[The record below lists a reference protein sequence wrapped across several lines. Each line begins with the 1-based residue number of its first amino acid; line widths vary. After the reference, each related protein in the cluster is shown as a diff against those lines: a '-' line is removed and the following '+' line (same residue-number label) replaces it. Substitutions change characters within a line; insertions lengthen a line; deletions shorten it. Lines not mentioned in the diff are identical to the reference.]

1 MRLPPLPTR
10 SPVEASL
17 ALINVV
23 FLLLL
28 FFVVTGTIV
37 YQHDRS
43 IVPPTSILLNPGK
56 APADAVYI
64 NAEGT
69 VSFRGIVQDPA
80 EIARVLSAGSEA
92 EGRQEP
98 VARTVR
104 LVADHR
110 LKARALLAVVEDF
123 KAQGLDS
130 LSIVTVRDIGP

>member
-28 FFVVTGTIV
+28 FFVVAGTIV

-56 APADAVYI
+56 APADAIYI
-64 NAEGT
+64 DAEGT
-69 VSFRGIVQDPA
+69 LTFRTKEQVPA
-80 EIARVLSAGSEA
+80 EIARAVLAAEEAGGGA
-92 EGRQEP
+92 
-98 VARTVR
+98 VARTMQV
-104 LVADHR
+104 VADRR
-110 LKARALLAVVEDF
+110 LKARTLLAIVKDL
-123 KAQGLDS
+123 KAEGLQS
-130 LSIVTVRDIGP
+130 LSIVTIRSDGS